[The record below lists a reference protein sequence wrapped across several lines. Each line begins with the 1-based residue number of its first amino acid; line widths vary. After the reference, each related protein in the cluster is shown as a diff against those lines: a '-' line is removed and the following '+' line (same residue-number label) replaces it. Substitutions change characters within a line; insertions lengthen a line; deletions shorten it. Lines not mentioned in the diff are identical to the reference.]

1 MLKQLGIFLLTGICN
16 GQLIGGVGGERDTN
30 DCLIGA
36 GYTWC
41 ESSQNCIRRWE
52 TPCEDN
58 YYDCNDCL
66 KRQRK
71 GENIACPS
79 ECDIDPIVLPPIAID
94 PMPPVAIDP
103 IINNPT
109 PCSEVMCMMY
119 CEYGNVLDSNGC
131 PMCECNDSLPPP
143 LTDIDCRLDQPS
155 CDDYTYV
162 CPKITE
168 VTNCNT
174 GGIDGYTT
182 FRLSVVIKDNMN
194 VKNIYAIY
202 GNKKDN
208 MHLPP
213 AYQSDT
219 TTNSN
224 IGGIDDFL
232 ISLNPSN
239 NYDSWL
245 TIGITDGD
253 KDNLL
258 SEVGIDFN
266 EWTDTN
272 AIDINNGG
280 VFVMDPEIDMVDGN
294 EYIIGQI
301 TVRTGS
307 EYMMVINIQGK
318 TIDNRIDSIWSEKNV
333 RYLLSTPQINLQDNI
348 PNNCVTWHDGCNT
361 CRVNN
366 GVIGACTRMM
376 CFREDNPRC
385 IQYSSNGH

>member
-1 MLKQLGIFLLTGICN
+1 
-16 GQLIGGVGGERDTN
+16 
-30 DCLIGA
+30 
-36 GYTWC
+36 
-41 ESSQNCIRRWE
+41 
-52 TPCEDN
+52 
-58 YYDCNDCL
+58 
-66 KRQRK
+66 
-71 GENIACPS
+71 
-79 ECDIDPIVLPPIAID
+79 
-94 PMPPVAIDP
+94 
-103 IINNPT
+103 
-109 PCSEVMCMMY
+109 
-119 CEYGNVLDSNGC
+119 
-131 PMCECNDSLPPP
+131 
-143 LTDIDCRLDQPS
+143 
-155 CDDYTYV
+155 
-162 CPKITE
+162 
-168 VTNCNT
+168 
-174 GGIDGYTT
+174 
-182 FRLSVVIKDNMN
+182 
-194 VKNIYAIY
+194 
-202 GNKKDN
+202 

-245 TIGITDGD
+245 TIGLTDGD

-318 TIDNRIDSIWSEKNV
+318 TIDNRIDSIWSEKNI

-361 CRVNN
+361 
-366 GVIGACTRMM
+366 
-376 CFREDNPRC
+376 
-385 IQYSSNGH
+385 